1 MQEPNRDLLVLTKAN
16 LMSQSELARQI
27 EQLHAML
34 FHTENW
40 DAFSQANEIID
51 LNRHKILRKPFLIQ
65 KVLTEK
71 RQKPFVFVFNKN

>member
-1 MQEPNRDLLVLTKAN
+1 MQELNRDLLVLTKAN

-27 EQLHAML
+27 ELLHALL

-40 DAFSQANEIID
+40 DAFSKANEIID